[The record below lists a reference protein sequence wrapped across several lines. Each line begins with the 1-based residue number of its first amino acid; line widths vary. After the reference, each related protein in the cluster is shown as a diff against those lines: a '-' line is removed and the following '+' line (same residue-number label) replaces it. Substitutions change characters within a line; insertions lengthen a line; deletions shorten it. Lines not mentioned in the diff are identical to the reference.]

1 LPLALGAMGVPVT
14 FLDHY
19 NPDQF
24 EILGSSRTLARPM
37 SEVAK
42 KGAFQQGGPR
52 FYLAKGDG
60 TYRRMYERLVI
71 RNRHA

>member
-1 LPLALGAMGVPVT
+1 MGVPVT
-14 FLDHY
+14 FLDSY

-42 KGAFQQGGPR
+42 KGSFKQGGPR
-52 FYLAKGDG
+52 FYLANTTGA
-60 TYRRMYERLVI
+60 YRRMYDRLVI
-71 RNRHA
+71 KNKRL